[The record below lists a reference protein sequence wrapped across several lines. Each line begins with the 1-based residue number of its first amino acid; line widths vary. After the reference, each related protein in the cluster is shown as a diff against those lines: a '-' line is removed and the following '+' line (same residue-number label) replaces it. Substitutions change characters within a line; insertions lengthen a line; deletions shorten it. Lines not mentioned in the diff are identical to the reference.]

1 MAIRFTITDHD
12 AALTAMEQLPA
23 ALRELDAAIS
33 AAGQPIRDSG
43 DTVAPADALDALV
56 HWQRS
61 QPRIERARAEVLRLL
76 NLSGATPRGLA
87 TALTCNRSTVDRLIK
102 LAEAELD
109 QS

>member
-12 AALTAMEQLPA
+12 KALAAMKQLPA
-23 ALRELDAAIS
+23 ALRELDAAIT
-33 AAGQPIRDSG
+33 AAAQPIRGTG
-43 DTVAPADALDALV
+43 DTVSPADALDVLV

-87 TALTCNRSTVDRLIK
+87 TALTCNRSTVDRLIR
-102 LAEAELD
+102 LAEAERD
-109 QS
+109 A